1 MAGINVGKIQYTQDS
16 FIMVS
21 NLSNGWSIVYHSLS
35 ILKLDID
42 SRIDWKRYQRGL
54 S

>member
-1 MAGINVGKIQYTQDS
+1 MAGINVGEIEYTQDS
-16 FIMVS
+16 FIMVL

-35 ILKLDID
+35 VFKLDID
-42 SRIDWKRYQRGL
+42 RRIHWKRYQRGL